1 MQSPLQS
8 DRVTSTPGR
17 LSWSM
22 IHNVEKEMSSTPGQR
37 PRSPWSSAGGEM
49 VASRKVVE
57 LQRALSESQAR
68 LSEAEKAARSL
79 STESVLLR
87 QVWAKEA
94 KSEICRHRTMFSQ
107 QKM

>member
-1 MQSPLQS
+1 
-8 DRVTSTPGR
+8 
-17 LSWSM
+17 
-22 IHNVEKEMSSTPGQR
+22 
-37 PRSPWSSAGGEM
+37 M